1 MGKFK
6 PAPKASPPAYMVS
19 FCDMMTLILTFFI
32 LLVSMSREQEAGL
45 VAKGVGSFIIAIK
58 SHGLDGIMSGQ
69 QKQHVFEN
77 IRRKFNVPQD
87 VDPERLEDIQEASTQ
102 ELLRAEQLE
111 ALLPHEELTYP
122 GVVRFAP
129 DSAELPPEGAAY
141 LQGLAPS
148 LLPRARQT
156 LLVEGHAGD
165 AGPAHDGDDRRLAS
179 LRALAVRR
187 YLIEELGFAPNRVEA
202 RAWLKELPTDGQ
214 ENRAVDLRLLTPGRR
229 PADK

>member
-32 LLVSMSREQEAGL
+32 LLVSMSRQQEAGL
-45 VAKGVGSFIIAIK
+45 VAKGVGSFIVAIQ
-58 SHGLDGIMSGQ
+58 SHGLDGILSGAE
-69 QKQHVFEN
+69 KEEVFQH

-87 VDPERLEDIQEASTQ
+87 VDPERLEDIREASTQ

-111 ALLPHEELTYP
+111 ALRPHDELTYP
-122 GVVRFAP
+122 GVVRFAL
-129 DSAELPPEGAAY
+129 DSAELPPEGKAF
-141 LQGLAPS
+141 LERLAPS

-165 AGPAHDGDDRRLAS
+165 AGPAHGGDDRRLAS

-187 YLIEELGFAPNRVEA
+187 HLVEELGFAPDRVEA

-214 ENRAVDLRLLTPGRR
+214 ENRSVDLRLLTPGRR